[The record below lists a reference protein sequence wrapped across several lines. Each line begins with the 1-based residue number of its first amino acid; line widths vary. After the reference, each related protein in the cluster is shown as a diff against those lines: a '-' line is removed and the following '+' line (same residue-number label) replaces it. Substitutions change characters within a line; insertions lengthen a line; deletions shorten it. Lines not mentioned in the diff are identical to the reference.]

1 MLSQAEIEEIVA
13 YDRKHRRKRDN
24 GRLWRGT
31 ERYNYLRQTGGEPGA
46 RDWRKRPDIEILH
59 VAVRLDMGY
68 SPFVKV
74 VAIFRPSLYS
84 MELGDIRCAG
94 AAGWIVTWQGKEI
107 DNKLPHPPQE
117 GVQTTRW
124 WRGHLGAGSPAG
136 FDWRGIVNRSVLKGS
151 RFEYSGFEED
161 QCDIIG
167 HLRITAQYPEVEHLK
182 KAKLQSFIAPSI
194 LQACRRD
201 RKLYEKA
208 MARAAEFRRET
219 SPRVILWALRHDKS
233 IRETN
238 KYFEFVDEWSQ
249 EGRHTFPLGL
259 GYLKMDY
266 ERLQKSARKWDVRAS
281 EYWRY
286 LHYANECGLDLGCE
300 GVKHPP
306 VGGGRKAFM
315 ARLEAL
321 EAEVARR
328 AEEQRRKEREAYEK
342 RMAKLQE
349 TRMPELERIR
359 RLMRTRAGGLEL
371 VLPTSQQEL
380 HQLGKRMH
388 NCVGNGSYW
397 QEVMEGR
404 CLILEIREKKES
416 AYCVEITRPHFAV
429 LQCYGRR
436 NSKAPD
442 EIRELAREMA
452 AEFKSILKP
461 NTRKASA

>member
-13 YDRKHRRKRDN
+13 YDRKRRKKLDT

-46 RDWRKRPDIEILH
+46 RDWRKRPDIKILH

-74 VAIFRPSLYS
+74 VAIFRPSLDS

-94 AAGWIVTWQGKEI
+94 AAGWIVTWSGEEI
-107 DNKLPHPPQE
+107 DNELPHPPQE
-117 GVQTTRW
+117 GVRTTGW
-124 WRGHLGAGSPAG
+124 WRGHIGAGSPAG

-167 HLRITAQYPEVEHLK
+167 HLRIAAQYPEIEHLK
-182 KAKLQSFIAPSI
+182 KAKLECFIAPSI

-208 MARAAEFRRET
+208 MARAAEFKDDT
-219 SPRVILWALRHDKS
+219 PPSVILWALRHDKS
-233 IRETN
+233 LKEAREHF
-238 KYFEFVDEWSQ
+238 KFADEWSRA
-249 EGRHTFPLGL
+249 GVWGFPFHLSK
-259 GYLKMDY
+259 LKIDY
-266 ERLQKSARKWDVRAS
+266 ERLRKAAGKWKVSAS

-286 LHYANECGLDLGCE
+286 LQYANECGRDLGCE
-300 GVKHPP
+300 GVKYPP
-306 VGGGRKAFM
+306 VKGGRKAFM

-328 AEEQRRKEREAYEK
+328 AEEQRRKERKAHEQ
-342 RMAKLQE
+342 RMAKLRE
-349 TRMPELERIR
+349 KRMPELERIR

-380 HQLGKRMH
+380 HQLGERMH

-397 QEVMEGR
+397 QGVMEGR
-404 CLILEIREKKES
+404 CLILEIRKDGKS
-416 AYCVEITRPHFAV
+416 AYCVEITRPHFMV
-429 LQCYGRR
+429 LQCYGRH

-452 AEFKSILKP
+452 AEFKNILKP
-461 NTRKASA
+461 NKRKAAA